1 MSSSSTLYRRLH
13 GIFAGNHKVTVKL
26 KNENPKTTSLK
37 STKPKPELPEKQELQ
52 IIVDNFKKSSESP
65 IFRNRYT
72 NYRTAIR
79 RLEYNSSFIEDIFEH
94 QKQYP
99 EISNEFFVCRLILLY
114 GTAKMHE
121 HARKLFDEMP
131 NLKCQRTV
139 FSFNAL
145 LEAYS
150 RAEKYDII
158 RELFQELPEELSIE
172 PDVVSYNTLIKALWK
187 AGSLDSAVSVMDE
200 MEKQGII
207 PDKVTFNT
215 LLNAYYESKR
225 FSEAE
230 DLWVLMR
237 KKNVVADLGSYTV
250 RLRGLVGSN
259 QVNEAIE
266 LFEEMGKKD
275 IIPKAFNYNIMIKMY
290 VDDRNWEEAKRWYVK
305 MMENGRYPDN
315 ATFEMLISFA
325 CDKDNLD
332 FALELC
338 KKSIDSKVSI
348 YNATM
353 QRVVNVLAEHSK
365 LEDAKELVNLAKAFK
380 LSQSRPRPRYKLWLP
395 SLQ

>member
-1 MSSSSTLYRRLH
+1 MSSSSSSVYRRLH
-13 GIFAGNHKVTVKL
+13 GIFTGKHKVTVKL
-26 KNENPKTTSLK
+26 KTEQPQTT
-37 STKPKPELPEKQELQ
+37 STKPTSKLPEKHKLQ
-52 IIVDNFKKSSESP
+52 TIVDNFKKSSESP
-65 IFRNRYT
+65 EFRNRCT
-72 NYRTAIR
+72 NYTTAIR
-79 RLEYNSSFIEDIFEH
+79 RLEFNSSAIEDIFEH

-158 RELFQELPEELSIE
+158 RDLFRELPGELSIE

-187 AGSLDSAVSVMDE
+187 AGSLDSALSVMDE
-200 MEKQGII
+200 MENQGII
-207 PDKVTFNT
+207 PDIVTFNT
-215 LLNAYYESKR
+215 LSNAYYESKK

-230 DLWVLMR
+230 DLWVLMQ
-237 KKNVVADLGSYTV
+237 KKNVDADLGSYTV
-250 RLRGLVGSN
+250 RLQGLVANS
-259 QVNEAIE
+259 QVSEAIE

-275 IIPKAFNYNIMIKMY
+275 IIPKAFSYNIMIKMY

-305 MMENGRYPDN
+305 MVENGRYPDN
-315 ATFEMLISFA
+315 ATFEMLICFA

-338 KKSIDSKVSI
+338 KKTIASKVAI

-365 LEDAKELVNLAKAFK
+365 LEDAQELVNSAKSYK
-380 LSQSRPRPRYKLWLP
+380 LFHSRPRSRYKLSLP
-395 SLQ
+395 SL